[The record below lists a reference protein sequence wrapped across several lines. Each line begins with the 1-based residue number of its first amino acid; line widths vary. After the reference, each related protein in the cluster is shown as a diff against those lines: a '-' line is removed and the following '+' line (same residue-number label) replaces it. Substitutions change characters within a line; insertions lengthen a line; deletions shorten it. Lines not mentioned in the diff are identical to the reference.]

1 MKFRLYPNRQGK
13 AEKTMF
19 TITENNILKD
29 FSCRYEDEYHN
40 KIRLARKGQGFYAKL
55 KFGNDKVTLPVI
67 HVNFPVQTEDKGLRV
82 VLNFSDGID
91 HSGDKDVSAA
101 VEGTTTLINRWI
113 MMLTDVMAFD
123 LNRAQ
128 CGEAAAKKMMKDLR
142 KYEEL
147 RPAIEA
153 VM

>member
-1 MKFRLYPNRQGK
+1 
-13 AEKTMF
+13 
-19 TITENNILKD
+19 
-29 FSCRYEDEYHN
+29 
-40 KIRLARKGQGFYAKL
+40 
-55 KFGNDKVTLPVI
+55 
-67 HVNFPVQTEDKGLRV
+67 
-82 VLNFSDGID
+82 
-91 HSGDKDVSAA
+91 
-101 VEGTTTLINRWI
+101 